1 MGSEKDADD
10 PLLRQIGRIG
20 KWQAITFV
28 VLALF
33 AAPVAW
39 QMLVVVFQS
48 PSGVDHW
55 CKRPAAFANWS
66 VEQWRNYS
74 TPYTTDQAGALHWDR
89 CHVFA
94 LDYSTAPQEP
104 VRPPNG
110 TETAPCP
117 RLYRVHGRWEFDHS
131 FYQWTIQEHFGLVC
145 EYEYLLTPIKSSYM
159 VGVMLGAL
167 LGGMASDSMYEKGE
181 RVTLNSIL
189 MKVTSELDLT
199 FSRSSLRKILLQNG
213 FRYRKVNNRKLL
225 MERPFGR
232 RPVIL
237 ALLGTLLPLSL
248 LVALS
253 QTVMVFIVLRFL
265 VAMAVVAEYTAIFV
279 YCMEMVSGRWRI
291 ILGMLIQLPFSFGF
305 MSLAGIGY
313 ALTDWQHLQVAISAP
328 IVVFFFYYWA
338 VPESPRWLLAAGKV
352 DRATALIES
361 IAEIN
366 GREFDPDIQLV
377 PPHEGRRHVSVIE
390 LLRSPSVR
398 YRTLNLWFNW
408 TANVLVYYG
417 LIFSFADVGDDI
429 YLSTVLGGLVEVPAY
444 LIGIGVCLLLG
455 RRLPIAGT
463 MLLAGGCL
471 LATIAVPRGA
481 FARDWPLLLLTL
493 MARFCITTSFGVLY
507 VFSAEVFPT
516 VLRNTGVSSSSTCGR
531 IGAIVAPFVADMAKT
546 YVHLPAVVLAVA
558 ALAGGLLILVLPE
571 TTGHKL
577 PDTLTEAKQLG
588 SDTKNGAVSARP
600 VPTLKTTPPAEQ
612 YNNAAFEGDGE
623 TGGRDGAK

>member
-1 MGSEKDADD
+1 MYSPLQTAWMGSEKDADD

-89 CHVFA
+89 CHVYA

-145 EYEYLLTPIKSSYM
+145 EYEYLLAPIKSSYM

-167 LGGMASDSMYEKGE
+167 LGGMASD
-181 RVTLNSIL
+181 R
-189 MKVTSELDLT
+189 
-199 FSRSSLRKILLQNG
+199 
-213 FRYRKVNNRKLL
+213 
-225 MERPFGR
+225 FGR

-237 ALLGTLLPLSL
+237 ALLGTLLPLSV

-390 LLRSPSVR
+390 LLRSPAVR

-417 LIFSFADVGDDI
+417 LIFSFVDVGDDI

-471 LATIAVPRGA
+471 LATIAVPRGV

-531 IGAIVAPFVADMAKT
+531 IGAIVAPFVADMAKS